1 MRVET
6 RVRTLFQI
14 VGPFSRGDI
23 VANDLKS
30 LASLELKKRTQPV
43 IDALESVYPAMQLV
57 DRDTYAD
64 IVAMTASVISTI
76 QLPDPD
82 QSALMNAQP
91 RLRRRGYHL
100 LEGDHT

>member
-1 MRVET
+1 MSSCS
-6 RVRTLFQI
+6 LQI

-23 VANDLKS
+23 IADDFKS
-30 LASLELKKRTQPV
+30 LVSLELKKRTQPV
-43 IDALESVYPAMQLV
+43 IDALKSVHPAAQLD

-64 IVAMTASVISTI
+64 IVAMITSVISTI

-91 RLRRRGYHL
+91 RFRRRGYL
-100 LEGDHT
+100 LLDGDRR

>member
-1 MRVET
+1 MLKF
-6 RVRTLFQI
+6 LFQI

-23 VANDLKS
+23 DVEDLKG
-30 LASLELKKRTQPV
+30 LVSLELQKRTRPV
-43 IDALESVYPAMQLV
+43 IDALKSVHPAVELT

-64 IVAMTASVISTI
+64 IVAMATSVISTT

-91 RLRRRGYHL
+91 RFRRRGYL
-100 LEGDHT
+100 LLDGNHT